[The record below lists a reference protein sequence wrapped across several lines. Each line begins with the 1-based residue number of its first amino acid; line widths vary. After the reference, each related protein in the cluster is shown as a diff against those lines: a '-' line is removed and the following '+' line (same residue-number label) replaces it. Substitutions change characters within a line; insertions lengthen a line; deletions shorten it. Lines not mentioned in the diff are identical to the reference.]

1 MSAIGA
7 VAQLSYNAA
16 NLRANIEQAK
26 SRSVS
31 PPVPEPG
38 HPSPPDTGAAA
49 RWGRDFLRAAGFLTR
64 LPVGHWVPFPAE
76 SEAATTE
83 ADGGDGDDHEYT
95 YVDAYGTDRRPQ
107 VGPGAPDGSL
117 AGAARAFPLVGL
129 GLGLIGA
136 AALGLARAAGLPPIV
151 AAALAV
157 AVLIAM
163 TGALHEDGLA
173 DTVDGLLGGHDR
185 AERLA
190 IMRDSRIGTF
200 AVLALTLSL
209 IVRVGTL
216 AGLSNAWA
224 AMAAIV
230 AAASL
235 SRGALP
241 VVMHAMAPARSDGL
255 AVAAGRPSREHA
267 VTAAVLGALIAVIA
281 LGFGPG
287 LLAVVA
293 AAGVGAAIAAFAQ
306 DRIGG
311 CTGDVLGAIQQ
322 GCEIAVLVAACVSL

>member
-1 MSAIGA
+1 
-7 VAQLSYNAA
+7 
-16 NLRANIEQAK
+16 
-26 SRSVS
+26 
-31 PPVPEPG
+31 
-38 HPSPPDTGAAA
+38 
-49 RWGRDFLRAAGFLTR
+49 
-64 LPVGHWVPFPAE
+64 
-76 SEAATTE
+76 
-83 ADGGDGDDHEYT
+83 
-95 YVDAYGTDRRPQ
+95 
-107 VGPGAPDGSL
+107 
-117 AGAARAFPLVGL
+117 
-129 GLGLIGA
+129 
-136 AALGLARAAGLPPIV
+136 
-151 AAALAV
+151 
-157 AVLIAM
+157 
-163 TGALHEDGLA
+163 
-173 DTVDGLLGGHDR
+173 
-185 AERLA
+185 
-190 IMRDSRIGTF
+190 
-200 AVLALTLSL
+200 VLALTLSL